1 MFNLKKENTK
11 VEIELTIDGAEW
23 EKGVQKVYESSKSKF
38 NVEGFRKGKA
48 PRKVIEKTYGDN
60 VFFEDTVEYFVNETL
75 NEVISKNPE
84 LEPVA
89 MPTTRFESF
98 TVEAGLKMK
107 IMFEIVPEFKLCEY
121 KGQTF
126 KVHEAKVTDHD
137 IEHTIHHLLEDNAK
151 FEVVER
157 EIKDGDV
164 AVIDFTGYVDGV
176 AFEGG
181 AAEEYPLEIGSH
193 SFIDTFE
200 DQLVGKKAGDEVDVN
215 VTFPENYQAE
225 NLAGKPAVFKVV
237 VKEVK
242 EKVLPEFNDK
252 FVADTTEFETVEEY
266 KKDLTAHIQ
275 DMKNKQQDNEVEYV
289 IREYLLN
296 NTNVEIPESMV
307 ENEVNEDV
315 ERMRHAL
322 SHYGVT
328 LEDYLAQTGSNIDDY
343 LKNANER
350 TLKMIKTRYVYRQLL
365 AENNIDLT
373 AEEIKDATKGISDRN
388 EVLKI
393 ENELILAKLHKFLR
407 ENNTI
412 EIIKE

>member
-1 MFNLKKENTK
+1 M
-11 VEIELTIDGAEW
+11 
-23 EKGVQKVYESSKSKF
+23 
-38 NVEGFRKGKA
+38 
-48 PRKVIEKTYGDN
+48 
-60 VFFEDTVEYFVNETL
+60 
-75 NEVISKNPE
+75 
-84 LEPVA
+84 
-89 MPTTRFESF
+89 
-98 TVEAGLKMK
+98 
-107 IMFEIVPEFKLCEY
+107 
-121 KGQTF
+121 
-126 KVHEAKVTDHD
+126 
-137 IEHTIHHLLEDNAK
+137 LEDNAK